1 MVSLV
6 PCSFQEVRYTWG
18 RVFQGIGYPGGR
30 VSGVGYPG
38 GRVSQGVG
46 YPIGMLSCLL
56 LKLNYLHPR
65 HHDHPIT
72 RFIPTSYVMMRQEDV
87 PSETSPLLPPRELK
101 SEPSTP
107 PTTRTYVP
115 SNRSRSVEM
124 PMAEL
129 PVEPPPA
136 YEECTS

>member
-1 MVSLV
+1 MGPDIVNLPNQNIKAGSTH
-6 PCSFQEVRYTWG
+6 PT
-18 RVFQGIGYPGGR
+18 
-30 VSGVGYPG
+30 
-38 GRVSQGVG
+38 
-46 YPIGMLSCLL
+46 GMLSCLL
-56 LKLNYLHPR
+56 LTLNYLHRR

-72 RFIPTSYVMMRQEDV
+72 RFIPTSYVMMRPEDV
-87 PSETSPLLPPRELK
+87 PSETSPLLPPRGLK
-101 SEPSTP
+101 SAPSTP